1 MSSEVSNNP
10 LFMLL
15 QYNQWYPCHLIIFW
29 MFVKSVALSLLCSMQ
44 VTALRLKTRSQLL
57 IVHYACNPGQHQSL
71 AMVILGDTNPR
82 QSWSKAILGNGRP
95 CHSWVIL
102 KWQLKTTAMVI
113 LGLSWQPSFPT
124 PLISENYLT
133 TNAYESER
141 QEHYKQGYWIS
152 DQEAG
157 CRRLAQ
163 TAHVSTGTSLW
174 SVGHSLGQGHD
185 YHILLLLFTTFRQ
198 ASIIYNYIYCIV
210 IYWTHKSWPR
220 TWLAYHAAAGRHTQL
235 RQTDINYMEI
245 LFHQDAI

>member
-44 VTALRLKTRSQLL
+44 VTALHLKTRSQLL

-157 CRRLAQ
+157 CRQVQVTQ
-163 TAHVSTGTSLW
+163 TAHVSTGTTLVS
-174 SVGHSLGQGHD
+174 GPRHSLGQGHD
-185 YHILLLLFTTFRQ
+185 
-198 ASIIYNYIYCIV
+198 
-210 IYWTHKSWPR
+210 
-220 TWLAYHAAAGRHTQL
+220 
-235 RQTDINYMEI
+235 
-245 LFHQDAI
+245 